1 MKSMKSMKSMKLM
14 KFTAL
19 FLIVISILSCSE
31 EESMENDNLAPQNSF
46 KKIDMNS
53 VGSNYD
59 QLVKDIQS
67 HNNLDFTIGEMNFEM
82 RNMKPVEGLD
92 VENTIILEDEIGD
105 RTIIV
110 DNNVRSIYVRYTD
123 NANEINYTL
132 YGYEDPKLL
141 AGLLKTKE
149 YNIDLLRQ
157 NRSSKNVSNKFN
169 EKLHFKSTETSFV
182 IGKAIVTTTN
192 EQDLLSMRRTT
203 GLTCSM
209 VNEHE
214 DEVDVLIENGSDGS
228 PIRPRPSWNL
238 KIYKRRMYTN
248 VSSNIDLLIKSF
260 KSLSSEVVYIGSDQ
274 SGHIPLLKSNS
285 NDMPVHLYISYIQAP
300 HRLEFNNHAES
311 LIRDI
316 TSYLENEVF
325 EPKDRN
331 NIYIYLKENGRPF
344 SGNRLGM
351 AVSRETPDEYHLGV
365 VVSTA
370 IPFVHV
376 IGHTLGAFHFDDLAY
391 DMTETDTY
399 YLAYSV
405 MYSSYGGSENIFI
418 KPKFYNTGNRW
429 RIKKTLN
436 GFYPFD

>member
-1 MKSMKSMKSMKLM
+1 MKSMKI
-14 KFTAL
+14 TVL
-19 FLIVISILSCSE
+19 FLIVISTFSCSE
-31 EESMENDNLAPQNSF
+31 EESVENNNLVPQNSF

-53 VGSNYD
+53 VGSNYS
-59 QLVKDIQS
+59 QLRRDIQS

-82 RNMKPVEGLD
+82 KNMKLADGLD

-192 EQDLLSMRRTT
+192 VQDLLSMRRTT

-260 KSLSSEVVYIGSDQ
+260 KSLSSDVEYLD
-274 SGHIPLLKSNS
+274 SGDERWPIPLLKSNS

-300 HRLEFNNHAES
+300 NRLQFTNHAES
-311 LIRDI
+311 LIREM

-325 EPKDRN
+325 EPKDGN
-331 NIYIYLKENGRPF
+331 NIYIYLIEDGRPF

-351 AVSRETPDEYHLGV
+351 AVSRETRDEYHLGV

-376 IGHTLGAFHFDDLAY
+376 IGHTLGAFHFDNFAF

-405 MYSSYGGSENIFI
+405 MYSSYGGDENIFI

>member
-1 MKSMKSMKSMKLM
+1 MKSMKI
-14 KFTAL
+14 TVL
-19 FLIVISILSCSE
+19 FLIVISTFSCSE
-31 EESMENDNLAPQNSF
+31 EESVENNNLVPQNSF

-82 RNMKPVEGLD
+82 KNMKLADGLD

-123 NANEINYTL
+123 VANKMNYIL

-169 EKLHFKSTETSFV
+169 EKLHFKSAETSFV

-192 EQDLLSMRRTT
+192 VQDLLSMRRTT

-260 KSLSSEVVYIGSDQ
+260 KSLSSDVEYLD
-274 SGHIPLLKSNS
+274 SGDERWPIPLLKSNS

-300 HRLEFNNHAES
+300 NRLQFTNHAES
-311 LIRDI
+311 LIREM

-325 EPKDRN
+325 EPKDGN
-331 NIYIYLKENGRPF
+331 NIYIYLIEDGRPF

-351 AVSRETPDEYHLGV
+351 AVSRETRDEYHLGV

-376 IGHTLGAFHFDDLAY
+376 IGHTLGAFHFDNFAF

-405 MYSSYGGSENIFI
+405 MYSSYGGDENIFI

>member
-1 MKSMKSMKSMKLM
+1 MKSMKI
-14 KFTAL
+14 TVL
-19 FLIVISILSCSE
+19 FLIVISTFSCSE
-31 EESMENDNLAPQNSF
+31 EESVENNNLVPQNSF

-82 RNMKPVEGLD
+82 KNMKLADGLD

-123 NANEINYTL
+123 VANKMNYIL

-141 AGLLKTKE
+141 ADLLKTKE

-192 EQDLLSMRRTT
+192 VQDLLSMRRTT

-238 KIYKRRMYTN
+238 KIYKRYMYTN

-260 KSLSSEVVYIGSDQ
+260 KSLSSDVEYLD
-274 SGHIPLLKSNS
+274 SGDERWPIPFLKSNS

-300 HRLEFNNHAES
+300 NRLQFTNHAES
-311 LIRDI
+311 LIREM

-325 EPKDRN
+325 EPKDGN
-331 NIYIYLKENGRPF
+331 NIYIYLIEDGRPF

-351 AVSRETPDEYHLGV
+351 AVSRETRDEYQLGV

-376 IGHTLGAFHFDDLAY
+376 IGHTLGAFHFDNFAF

-405 MYSSYGGSENIFI
+405 MYSSYGGDENIFI

-429 RIKKTLN
+429 RIKKALN
-436 GFYPFD
+436 GFYPFGRD

>member
-53 VGSNYD
+53 VGSNYS
-59 QLVKDIQS
+59 QLRRDIQS

-182 IGKAIVTTTN
+182 LGKVIVTTK
-192 EQDLLSMRRTT
+192 EEYDLLNIQQGSLGVKCSESEVIPFENATVDRTAQVQPVWF
-203 GLTCSM
+203 LVM
-209 VNEHE
+209 
-214 DEVDVLIENGSDGS
+214 
-228 PIRPRPSWNL
+228 
-238 KIYKRRMYTN
+238 YKRDMTTN
-248 VSSNIDLLIKSF
+248 TAPIIDALNNIF
-260 KSLSSEVVYIGSDQ
+260 KSLNSDVEYFGSDQ
-274 SGHIPLLKSNS
+274 YGFVPLLKSNS
-285 NDMPVHLYISYIQAP
+285 NKMYIELGVKYKQAP
-300 HRLEFNNHAES
+300 SNLYHYDSDELFIRFENYLASQGERKARARHFYMYLNSES
-311 LIRDI
+311 TPFKDGINGLATYESPRHKYRFGLSANVSS
-316 TSYLENEVF
+316 TFAHEV
-325 EPKDRN
+325 
-331 NIYIYLKENGRPF
+331 
-344 SGNRLGM
+344 
-351 AVSRETPDEYHLGV
+351 
-365 VVSTA
+365 
-370 IPFVHV
+370 
-376 IGHTLGAFHFDDLAY
+376 GHCFGAKHFDNFAY

-405 MYSSYGGSENIFI
+405 MYSTYGGFPELF
-418 KPKFYNTGNRW
+418 KKEKFYGSLNRDGVKA
-429 RIKKTLN
+429 RLLR
-436 GFYPFD
+436 

>member
-1 MKSMKSMKSMKLM
+1 MKSMKSMKSMKI
-14 KFTAL
+14 TVL
-19 FLIVISILSCSE
+19 FLIVISTFSCSE
-31 EESMENDNLAPQNSF
+31 EESVENNNLVPQNSF

-82 RNMKPVEGLD
+82 KNMKLADGLD

-123 NANEINYTL
+123 VANKMNYIL

-238 KIYKRRMYTN
+238 KIYKRYMYTN

-260 KSLSSEVVYIGSDQ
+260 KSLSSDVEYLD
-274 SGHIPLLKSNS
+274 SGDERWPIPFLKSNS
-285 NDMPVHLYISYIQAP
+285 NDMPVHLYISYFQAP
-300 HRLEFNNHAES
+300 NKLVWNNSPES
-311 LIRDI
+311 II
-316 TSYLENEVF
+316 SEMTSYLENVLF
-325 EPKDRN
+325 EPKDGN
-331 NIYIYLKENGRPF
+331 NIYIYLKGNGEPY
-344 SGNRLGM
+344 SVGRLGK
-351 AVSRETPDEYHLGV
+351 AVYRQTRDKYHLGV
-365 VVSTA
+365 VVTTA
-370 IPFVHV
+370 IPIVHV
-376 IGHTLGAFHFDDLAY
+376 IGHALGAGHSDRLGY
-391 DMTETDTY
+391 DMTEIDTY

-405 MYSSYGGSENIFI
+405 MYSTYGGDENIFI
-418 KPKFYNTGNRW
+418 KPKFYNSGNRW
-429 RIKKTLN
+429 RIKKALN
-436 GFYPFD
+436 GFYPFGRD